1 LETLSLRI
9 WKGELTVQDA
19 LELRELLGDEV
30 IQLRQSGHELDGALL
45 RVQEALASGGR
56 GWLPEFER
64 AYDELEEARVEPGWP
79 YAEPSGLQEILATL
93 GSDDDAAL
101 RRPSGE
107 VLRDRVH
114 AAWLGRCV
122 GCNLGKPVEGLGWN
136 REKLRRYLEQAGSY
150 PITDYLPV
158 IDPMPA
164 GMVLDESWRVTTRG
178 RVNGMARDDDTDYTI
193 LGLHILE
200 EHGFGFT
207 TAQVG
212 AEWLLHLPFG
222 QTYTAERVAYR
233 NLVRGLA
240 PPHTA
245 RYRNPYREWI
255 GALIRADAFGY
266 ACPGRPRRAALL
278 AYRDAALSHTA
289 NGIYGEMWA
298 AALTAAS
305 FAVPTA
311 REALDIAM
319 AAVPPASRLAEAL
332 RAVRVAFD
340 SGLSWDKAMD
350 QVERDLG
357 GYHWIHTVNNAAV
370 VAAALLWGEGDFT
383 KSIGL
388 AVAAGLDTDS
398 DGATVG
404 SVFGALHGTA
414 ALPAH
419 WVDPLRDTIHSA
431 IADFDSYSISGL
443 AERTVALARTGA
455 GDIAGGDA
463 GD

>member
-1 LETLSLRI
+1 
-9 WKGELTVQDA
+9 VNDA
-19 LELRELLGDEV
+19 LELGELLLDEV
-30 IQLRQSGHELDGALL
+30 SELRESGYELDGALH
-45 RVQEALASGGR
+45 RVREALATGRR

-64 AYDELEEARVEPGWP
+64 AYDDLEETRVRPGWP
-79 YAEPSGLQEILATL
+79 YAEPSGLQEILAAL
-93 GSDDDAAL
+93 GDDDDL
-101 RRPSGE
+101 VLQRPSDE

-136 REKLRRYLEQAGSY
+136 REKLRRYLEQADSY

-158 IDPMPA
+158 LDPMPE
-164 GMVLDESWRVTTRG
+164 GTVLDESWRITTRG
-178 RVNGMARDDDTDYTI
+178 RVDGMARDDDTDYTI
-193 LGLHILE
+193 LGLHLLE

-207 TAQVG
+207 TEQVG
-212 AEWLLHLPFG
+212 AEWLLHLPFE

-233 NLVRGLA
+233 NLVRAIA
-240 PPHTA
+240 PPRTA
-245 RYRNPYREWI
+245 SYRNPYREWI
-255 GALIRADAFGY
+255 GALIRADVFGY
-266 ACPGRPRRAALL
+266 TCPGQPRRAAML

-298 AALTAAS
+298 AALIAAS

-319 AAVPPASRLAEAL
+319 TAVPAASRLAEAL

-340 SGLSWDKAMD
+340 SGLSWDKAIG

-383 KSIGL
+383 KTIGL

-398 DGATVG
+398 DGATAG

-419 WVDPLRDTIHSA
+419 WVDPLHDTIRSA
-431 IADFDSYSISGL
+431 IAGFDNSSISGL
-443 AERTVALARTGA
+443 AERTLALVSEGADNLAGGNA
-455 GDIAGGDA
+455 GD
-463 GD
+463 